1 MNNQLEIVWKKYPQ
15 LLIGF
20 EFKIDLKSGT
30 IIKKLTGIPYKGA
43 LSFDLISGAVN
54 AEQCTLL
61 TRSIDSLTDEELL
74 EAESTFNIP
83 SYKSVTKWLM
93 DNKERLDVFI
103 WLLSKGIWTGSK
115 EGVEVVE

>member
-1 MNNQLEIVWKKYPQ
+1 MNNLAETVWHENPVI
-15 LLIGF
+15 LGAIAG
-20 EFKIDLKSGT
+20 SGT
-30 IIKKLTGIPYKGA
+30 FDIKVGKVKGKL
-43 LSFDLISGAVN
+43 DLIALVVHL
-54 AEQCTLL
+54 EYLEDCTLI
-61 TRSIDSLTDEELL
+61 TRSIDSLSDEDLL